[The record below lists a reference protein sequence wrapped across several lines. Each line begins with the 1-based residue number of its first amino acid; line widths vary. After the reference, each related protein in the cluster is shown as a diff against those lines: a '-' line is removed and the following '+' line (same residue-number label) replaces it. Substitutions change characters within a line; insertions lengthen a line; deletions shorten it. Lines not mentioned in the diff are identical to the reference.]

1 VASEAGISA
10 KEIKLA
16 KILID
21 KPAPHC
27 SA

>member
-1 VASEAGISA
+1 M
-10 KEIKLA
+10 
-16 KILID
+16 D